1 MSRYKNVSVE
11 LTFSENFTE
20 PVTILVE
27 GTYYAGTPDSY
38 FEQGDSPELE
48 IEKLELIK
56 GDLHSVILMN
66 LNLEKITD
74 KVFETLG

>member
-27 GTYYAGTPDSY
+27 GTYYEGTPDSY

-48 IEKLELIK
+48 IEKLEIVK
-56 GDLHSVILMN
+56 GNLQSVILMG
-66 LNLEKITD
+66 LTFDKITD
-74 KVFETLG
+74 KFFESLG